1 MRKVLVT
8 ISAVNGQM
16 QSATAEAVAIYREE
30 AAEIHLLNVQTT
42 VPRFVAGY
50 FNHGNLRLIQEECG
64 MDELAPAKALLDS
77 AGVPCVAH
85 VKAGRNAE
93 TIVRVAREIGCDR
106 IVIGQ
111 AEHADFAQK
120 LFGTLASQVRHL
132 IGGTGN
138 CIVIG
143 S

>member
-1 MRKVLVT
+1 MRKVLLP
-8 ISAVNGQM
+8 ISAVNAQM
-16 QSATAEAVAIYREE
+16 QSATAEAVAIYQQE
-30 AAEIHLLNVQTT
+30 AVEVHLLNVQTS

-50 FNHGNLRLIQEECG
+50 FNRSNLRQLQEESG
-64 MDELAPAKALLDS
+64 MEELAPAKALLDS
-77 AGVPCVAH
+77 AGIPCVAH
-85 VKAGRNAE
+85 VEVGRNAE

-106 IVIGQ
+106 IIMGQ
-111 AEHADFAQK
+111 AERGNFTQK